1 MSRGPVVEAMVQVGD
16 MEIPYVCA
24 GRGPTILV
32 LEHPTADVDQRVWE
46 GWTAR
51 YRLIR
56 TRLPIDE
63 ASAPRIVAL
72 VEGLGLERPPVL
84 LAGGDGTW
92 LPRVM
97 DALDACGEVV
107 GFVWNLGESGPF
119 ALGD

>member
-72 VEGLGLERPPVL
+72 VEGSADLLLGWSYVDLGGGLLGTPSFFSLERDGPLTHHAVPPL
-84 LAGGDGTW
+84 QRA
-92 LPRVM
+92 
-97 DALDACGEVV
+97 
-107 GFVWNLGESGPF
+107 S
-119 ALGD
+119 